1 MILST
6 LSLTEGCRVML
17 SAVTRPGHHPWAA
30 LILCVYGQPILQ
42 PQWLGVWASR
52 QSTPTPGTEAGV
64 LASAGMCLSAPVCSD
79 GVRRE
84 QAAPVVEQGSSPE
97 TRDWCPGADRSG
109 GFQPG

>member
-1 MILST
+1 MKAYSEKIDCAVLLNGFLSYT
-6 LSLTEGCRVML
+6 HVAWAGS
-17 SAVTRPGHHPWAA
+17 PW
-30 LILCVYGQPILQ
+30 CVFSTPILQ

-64 LASAGMCLSAPVCSD
+64 LASAGMCLSTPVCSD

-84 QAAPVVEQGSSPE
+84 QAAPVVEQRSSPE